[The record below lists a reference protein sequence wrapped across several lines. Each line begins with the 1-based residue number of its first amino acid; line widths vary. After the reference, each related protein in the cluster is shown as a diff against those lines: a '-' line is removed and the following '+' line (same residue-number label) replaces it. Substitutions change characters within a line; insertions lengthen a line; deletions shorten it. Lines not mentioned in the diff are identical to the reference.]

1 MPDIMERTA
10 SEDMIPSAGGVSIM
24 VQSWHPVGA
33 AQAVIVIIPGFN
45 AYGGRYQG
53 VAEQFNTHGLAVYA
67 VDLRGRG
74 RSAGERFYV
83 AQFDEYVADVAAA
96 VTLAKAREPDLPL
109 FLLGHSAGGV
119 IACLYALDRQDE
131 LAGLICESFS
141 LELPAP
147 DFALAALRGLGHIL
161 PHSHLVRLKNADFSR
176 DPDVVKSMDADPLI
190 AGEVQATQTIAEMT
204 RAGERLKHRFSDI
217 LLPVLIL
224 HGTADAVA
232 KPSGSE
238 HFHDQA
244 GSSDKTLK
252 LYDGHFHDLLHDTGH
267 DDVLSDVNEWVS
279 ARLHAHG

>member
-1 MPDIMERTA
+1 MADIIERAKT
-10 SEDMIPSAGGVSIM
+10 EEIIPSAGGVGIM
-24 VQSWHPVGA
+24 VQSWHPDSA
-33 AQAVIVIIPGFN
+33 ARAVIIIIPGFN

-53 VAEQFNTHGLAVYA
+53 VAEQFNENGYAVYA

-74 RSAGERFYV
+74 RSEGERFYI
-83 AQFDEYVADVAAA
+83 AHFDDYVGDVAATVA
-96 VTLAKAREPDLPL
+96 LAKSREPGLPL

-161 PHSHLVRLKNADFSR
+161 PHSHLVRLKNTDFSR
-176 DPDVVKSMDADPLI
+176 DPEIVRSMDTDPLI

-204 RAGERLKHRFSDI
+204 RAGERLKNRFGDI
-217 LLPVLIL
+217 TLPVLIL

-232 KPSGSE
+232 KPSGSQ
-238 HFHDQA
+238 HFYDKA
-244 GSSDKTLK
+244 GTSDRTLR
-252 LYDGHFHDLLHDTGH
+252 LYEGHFHDLLHDTGH
-267 DDVLSDVNEWVS
+267 EAVLADVTHWIGERSQ
-279 ARLHAHG
+279 RC